1 MEHSPPVSV
10 PHLETPRLRLR
21 EFRMGDFDA
30 FAAHLKDPATTYI
43 TKADRREA
51 WRIFG
56 CCTGK
61 WLLQGAGWWT
71 VELRDTGEPVGTV
84 GGFFREGWPE
94 MEIGWN
100 TFRAQWGRGY
110 ATEAATE
117 VVRYALDVRKERRVI
132 ALIDPANAMSLRV
145 AAHLGMKHEAVV
157 ELFGKPVG
165 RFSLPEGLEPLPAP
179 DCRAGVAPA

>member
-1 MEHSPPVSV
+1 
-10 PHLETPRLRLR
+10 
-21 EFRMGDFDA
+21 MGDFDL
-30 FAAHLKDPATTYI
+30 FAAHLQDPATLYI

-56 CCTGK
+56 CCAGK

-71 VELRDTGEPVGTV
+71 VELGETGAPVGTV
-84 GGFFREGWPE
+84 GAFFREGWPE
-94 MEIGWN
+94 IEIGWN
-100 TFRAQWGRGY
+100 TFRAHWGRGY

-165 RFSLPEGLEPLPAP
+165 RFSLPAGLEPLPA
-179 DCRAGVAPA
+179 AGAAG